1 MKEIL
6 LDSYRRGDLP
16 KELVRHLLDDVHD
29 DKKGE
34 GKDKIQSRKAAIN

>member
-16 KELVRHLLDDVHD
+16 KELVRHLLDDVHND
-29 DKKGE
+29 NKGE
-34 GKDKIQSRKAAIN
+34 GIDTIQSRKAALH